1 MTVEFTQD
9 PSEQT
14 PGTQTFFASNT
25 SQLAKVR
32 KHIWIGAIIW
42 LIVSAFIARS
52 VMGMLFSVGIILMIM
67 LPYDLFMRRR
77 LNSRKSLITLTSDA
91 IESTG
96 FVDKKIMRIFW
107 HDVDGA
113 SVVSAQGTPYM
124 RFKLKAS
131 AGFPDKK
138 NFMTG
143 MNPSQPMLLL
153 SPLAT
158 EVQEQFIDAVR
169 QRLQDAHEGDPSK
182 QPVVVD
188 EAREEQEF
196 LEGLRSLAP
205 HTWMTFGLIVLNVL
219 VWLGTLMLGG
229 SILTSPADK
238 LLLWGGNAAS
248 EVQRGEWW
256 RMLSATFLHSGLMHV
271 SMNMLGLYTA
281 GVLVER
287 IYGHR
292 LFLLIYFG
300 SGLLGSALSLHYS
313 AQQAVSVGASGAVFG
328 VTGALLVAFAQHR
341 DKLPKSFSKQQIS
354 GLGMFVLYAL
364 LQGFSKQ
371 GIDNAAHIG
380 GLIGGCL
387 AAYILPERFDMEH
400 FRRTYVSRALIAFLA
415 TAAATVGI
423 AATAPKAAIDQAG
436 VFASEELVK
445 RGLSGFDTV
454 FKQLQQEQADI
465 KSGKLTELEVDERS
479 RTVYAPQFRAV
490 AEDLSKVIF
499 RPGDPRDAFVKDARR
514 IAELMAEA
522 SAMES
527 VMGEDN
533 KLQPVD
539 QVRSKEIETE
549 VLQVSERMKVF
560 IEKANKKH

>member
-1 MTVEFTQD
+1 MEIAQA

-14 PGTQTFFASNT
+14 SGAQTFFASNA
-25 SQLAKVR
+25 SQLAKAR
-32 KHIWIGAIIW
+32 KHIWIAMAIA
-42 LIVSAFIARS
+42 LIVAALVSRSA
-52 VMGMLFSVGIILMIM
+52 MGMLISTGIILVIM
-67 LPYDLFMRRR
+67 LPFDRMMRRR
-77 LNSRKSLITLTSDA
+77 LDQRQPLITLTPEA
-91 IESTG
+91 IESTS
-96 FVDKKIMRIFW
+96 FVDKKLMRIRW
-107 HDVDGA
+107 RDVEGA
-113 SVVSAQGTPYM
+113 SVESVQGTPHL
-124 RFKLKAS
+124 RFRLKAS

-138 NFMTG
+138 NFLTG
-143 MNPSQPMLLL
+143 ANPSQPMLLL
-153 SPLAT
+153 SPLSIEEQA
-158 EVQEQFIDAVR
+158 QFIDTVR

-188 EAREEQEF
+188 EAKEEREF

-205 HTWMTFGLIVLNVL
+205 HTWMTYGLIGLNV
-219 VWLGTLMLGG
+219 VIWIGTLALGG

-380 GLIGGCL
+380 GLMGGCL
-387 AAYILPERFDMEH
+387 AAYILPERFDMDH
-400 FRRTYVSRALIAFLA
+400 FRRTYVHRAFIALLVA
-415 TAAATVGI
+415 AAATVGI
-423 AATAPKAAIDQAG
+423 AATAPRAALDQAG

-445 RGLSGFDTV
+445 RGLNGFDTA

-465 KSGKLTELEVDERS
+465 KAGKLTELEADERS
-479 RTVYAPQFRAV
+479 RSVYAPQFRAV

-527 VMGEDN
+527 VIGEDN

-549 VLQVSERMKVF
+549 ALQIGERMKAF
-560 IEKANKKH
+560 IEKANKKQ

>member
-1 MTVEFTQD
+1 M
-9 PSEQT
+9 
-14 PGTQTFFASNT
+14 
-25 SQLAKVR
+25 
-32 KHIWIGAIIW
+32 AIA
-42 LIVSAFIARS
+42 LIVAAFVSRSA
-52 VMGMLFSVGIILMIM
+52 MGMLISTGIILVIM
-67 LPYDLFMRRR
+67 LPFDRLMRRR
-77 LNSRKSLITLTSDA
+77 LDQRQPLITLTPEA
-91 IESTG
+91 IESTS
-96 FVDKKIMRIFW
+96 FVDKKLMRILW
-107 HDVDGA
+107 RDITGA
-113 SVVSAQGTPYM
+113 SVESVQGTPHL
-124 RFKLKAS
+124 RFRLKAT

-138 NFMTG
+138 SFLTG
-143 MNPSQPMLLL
+143 ANPSQPMLLL
-153 SPLAT
+153 SPLAA
-158 EVQEQFIDAVR
+158 EEQAQFIDSVR
-169 QRLQDAHEGDPSK
+169 QRLQDTHEGDPSK

-188 EAREEQEF
+188 EAKEEREF

-205 HTWMTFGLIVLNVL
+205 HTWITYGLIVLNVL

-229 SILTSPADK
+229 NILTSPADK

-400 FRRTYVSRALIAFLA
+400 FRRTYVSRAFIAFLA

-527 VMGEDN
+527 LMGDDQ
-533 KLQPVD
+533 KLHPID
-539 QVRSKEIETE
+539 PERSKEIETE
-549 VLQVSERMKVF
+549 TLKIAERMKAF
-560 IEKANKKH
+560 IEKSNKKS